1 MSLIWMSCCVKT
13 RDNSI
18 NLHIYFESILLLILL
33 HGIFCVHLQ
42 PDGKS
47 LQDSQRCFGWI
58 DLPFQY
64 LLGMDHL

>member
-33 HGIFCVHLQ
+33 HGILCVHLQ

-47 LQDSQRCFGWI
+47 LQDSHRCFGWI
-58 DLPFQY
+58 NLPFRFFS
-64 LLGMDHL
+64 GMDHL